1 MKLSLRRWRSLR
13 RLLTATRWNGLMRHQ
28 KSLGPLRDRYPVS
41 NNYGLVE
48 NEDVTDLLTL
58 PDLLEIVD
66 FCQETTP
73 RSQQRV
79 GSLKCCV
86 GSHASMNLFGGATY
100 WRMSLTCCLF
110 FEHLIVVTL
119 KCRNVLHSCIN
130 TLIFWYP
137 QAHRPSKSLDI
148 HGHTLNMH
156 EPLCHNDQSIMIAKC
171 PTVEMMKKL
180 VLSINLHVSTCWN
193 PRMRR

>member
-100 WRMSLTCCLF
+100 
-110 FEHLIVVTL
+110 
-119 KCRNVLHSCIN
+119 
-130 TLIFWYP
+130 
-137 QAHRPSKSLDI
+137 
-148 HGHTLNMH
+148 
-156 EPLCHNDQSIMIAKC
+156 
-171 PTVEMMKKL
+171 
-180 VLSINLHVSTCWN
+180 
-193 PRMRR
+193 